1 MKRKEATSIKDDFA
15 SDKGGKGVFHIARKM
30 RCLYTNIWCNERRC
44 MPDMVVGKKDFASN
58 TAYAEENHI
67 ARKARKWLFWSITP
81 PDVGGGHT
89 ASPKCCR

>member
-1 MKRKEATSIKDDFA
+1 
-15 SDKGGKGVFHIARKM
+15 
-30 RCLYTNIWCNERRC
+30 